1 MGAFSTIFINR
12 PIMASVISIVIVL
25 LGALSVPLLPVASM
39 PDITPPTVKV
49 TTSYP
54 GANANVVEETVTAPI
69 EQEVNGVEDML
80 YMASKSGS
88 DGSLD
93 LTVTFAIG
101 TDPDMSTVLTQNRV
115 NIAMPVLPED
125 VTRQGV
131 KVEKIAA
138 IWDYETSPLFDA
150 AERAALRVAQ
160 LAAQVPNAVEDAD
173 FDALRPHFS
182 DDQIVEIVSAI
193 SLFGFF
199 NRFNDTLAMP
209 LEEPVAQFAGDL
221 LAGAGWKIGKH
232 GAGETR

>member
-69 EQEVNGVEDML
+69 EQQVNGVENML

-131 KVEKIAA
+131 KVEKQS
-138 IWDYETSPLFDA
+138 TSMVMVV
-150 AERAALRVAQ
+150 ALVSPDGRYDDVFLSNYSTTQ
-160 LAAQVPNAVEDAD
+160 IKDVLARINGVGQV
-173 FDALRPHFS
+173 
-182 DDQIVEIVSAI
+182 
-193 SLFGFF
+193 
-199 NRFNDTLAMP
+199 T
-209 LEEPVAQFAGDL
+209 
-221 LAGAGWKIGKH
+221 
-232 GAGETR
+232 